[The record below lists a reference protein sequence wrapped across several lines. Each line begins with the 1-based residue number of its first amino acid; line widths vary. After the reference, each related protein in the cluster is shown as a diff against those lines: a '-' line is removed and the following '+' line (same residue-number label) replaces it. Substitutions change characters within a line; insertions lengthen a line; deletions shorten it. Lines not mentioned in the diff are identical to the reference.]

1 MSNNRTA
8 LIFLLSLVV
17 LFLTVQ
23 LAGYGLAGS
32 GDAEGRSRIAV
43 VSIRRVFGE
52 CKRNA
57 EYREKANAEQGRILT
72 ELEKLSSEVESD
84 KSGLKAL
91 KEGSSDY
98 LEAMRQILNKQAN
111 LQAMQQFH
119 KQQIDIKDQQF
130 TEQLYQDILQ
140 AVGGVAREKGLDLV
154 FDKDEVE
161 FPAPSANELMLT
173 IRTHKLLYSEG
184 CIDIT
189 EAVLARLDAGQP
201 PISRQK

>member
-1 MSNNRTA
+1 MRITKPA
-8 LIFLLSLVV
+8 VIILLCLVI
-17 LFLTVQ
+17 LFLSGH
-23 LAGYGLAGS
+23 LAGFGR
-32 GDAEGRSRIAV
+32 AEPVGVKGGPKIGV

-57 EYREKANAEQGRILT
+57 DYREKTNAEQSRILA
-72 ELEKLSSEVESD
+72 ELEKLSSEIESERA
-84 KSGLKAL
+84 GLRTL

-98 LEAMRQILNKQAN
+98 LEAMRQSLNKQAS

-119 KQQIDIKDQQF
+119 KQQMELKDQQF

-140 AVGGVAREKGLDLV
+140 AAGEVAREEGFDLV
-154 FDKDEVE
+154 FDKDEAE
-161 FPAPSANELMLT
+161 FPSPSANELMMT

-189 EAVLARLDAGQP
+189 EAVLSRLDAGQP
-201 PISRQK
+201 QMGQKK